1 MNKLL
6 EGSCA
11 KFCKNIYDCLEVMKV
26 FPKIRPIHKIWKI
39 FNLKKKNFGKIIF
52 TKNIY
57 VNKAYT
63 FHYLLQS
70 YM

>member
-11 KFCKNIYDCLEVMKV
+11 KFCKNKDGCLEVIKI

-39 FNLKKKNFGKIIF
+39 FNLKKKKFWKDKIY
-52 TKNIY
+52 K
-57 VNKAYT
+57 
-63 FHYLLQS
+63 
-70 YM
+70 